1 MNIIVNIIIGVII
14 YNIIRLIYYE
24 VKFKR
29 DSKYPCFVVISPDY
43 FISVPMYY
51 EEAKK
56 YSDKIGGVI
65 KVDRKVFNKKRYE
78 KQNVR
83 EDT

>member
-1 MNIIVNIIIGVII
+1 MGILVNIIILVII
-14 YNIIRLIYYE
+14 YSIIRVIYYK

-43 FISVPMYY
+43 FISAPMYY
-51 EEAKK
+51 EDAKK

-78 KQNVR
+78 EQNIR
-83 EDT
+83 KDS